1 MSMIE
6 TKTNETDSALDR
18 LVNREEVLQICY
30 WCEGEGFGDV
40 FSATIL
46 SPFLN
51 FDPPAIS
58 AALLELEAD
67 GLLKSVSSAASS
79 YAFTDQG
86 KKEGGSRS

>member
-40 FSATIL
+40 FSPVMNRQFHQL
-46 SPFLN
+46 
-51 FDPPAIS
+51 
-58 AALLELEAD
+58 
-67 GLLKSVSSAASS
+67 
-79 YAFTDQG
+79 
-86 KKEGGSRS
+86 